1 MNDTNRLTGENT
13 MENGSKTKL
22 MVKVS
27 MSDPMAQKTREI
39 GRMENNMVTILT
51 AELCQRKV

>member
-1 MNDTNRLTGENT
+1 MNDTNGLTGENT

-22 MVKVS
+22 MVKVF
-27 MSDPMAQKTREI
+27 DPMAQKTREI